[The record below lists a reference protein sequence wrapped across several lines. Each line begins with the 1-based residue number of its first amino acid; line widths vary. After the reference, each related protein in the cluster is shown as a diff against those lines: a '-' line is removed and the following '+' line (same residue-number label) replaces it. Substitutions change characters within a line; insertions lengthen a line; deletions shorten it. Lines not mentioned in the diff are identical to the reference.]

1 MNRLD
6 AMTTFLR
13 VAELGSFAAAASQ
26 LGVARSVITRQ
37 IAALEEHLGIK
48 LMVRT
53 TRRLTL
59 TAGGAAYLEKCREI
73 LDLVESAEAEV
84 MA

>member
-6 AMTTFLR
+6 AMTIFVR
-13 VAELGSFAAAASQ
+13 VAELGSFAAAASR
-26 LGVARSVITRQ
+26 LGGARSVITRQ

-59 TAGGAAYLEKCREI
+59 TAGGAAYLEATTSTSQNCP
-73 LDLVESAEAEV
+73 SF
-84 MA
+84 M

>member
-1 MNRLD
+1 M
-6 AMTTFLR
+6 
-13 VAELGSFAAAASQ
+13 
-26 LGVARSVITRQ
+26 ITRQ

-59 TAGGAAYLEKCREI
+59 TAGGAAYLEATTSTSQNCP
-73 LDLVESAEAEV
+73 SF
-84 MA
+84 M